1 MKSKLFNRMRWQK
14 FEPQTFWPFLRK
26 YSTSKLCRVAVSFHY
41 MSSTLVVLHA
51 SSSNQSWHIKI
62 IFFKMEHKHNNTAPS
77 LSYTHIYKSTI
88 FATRQLTISIH
99 QQVSSQQHTQSRRE
113 SKKNQW
119 IFLFFTSLHL
129 QNFMD
134 KDFSVSVQ
142 LSVS

>member
-51 SSSNQSWHIKI
+51 SLNNQSWHIKI
-62 IFFKMEHKHNNTAPS
+62 IFFKMEHKHNNTAPR

-88 FATRQLTISIH
+88 FATRQLTISI
-99 QQVSSQQHTQSRRE
+99 QSRRE

-119 IFLFFTSLHL
+119 IFWFSTYLHL

-134 KDFSVSVQ
+134 KYFSVRIQ
-142 LSVS
+142 LSVY